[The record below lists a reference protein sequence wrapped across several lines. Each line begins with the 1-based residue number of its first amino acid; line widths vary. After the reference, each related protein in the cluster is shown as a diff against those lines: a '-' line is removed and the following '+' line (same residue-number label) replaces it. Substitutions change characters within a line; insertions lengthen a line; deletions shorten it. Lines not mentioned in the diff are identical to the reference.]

1 LARRWA
7 IELHLPIRN
16 LTCCAGYRI
25 PGSKEAGQRNKWLP
39 VAFGETVRLG
49 IGIAA
54 DVEAMA

>member
-1 LARRWA
+1 LSFTP
-7 IELHLPIRN
+7 PIRN
-16 LTCCAGYRI
+16 VTCCAGYRI
-25 PGSKEAGQRNKWLP
+25 PGSKEAWQRNKWLP